1 MNHKPLFW
9 IRAACIVLCLCI
21 GFFVAQGAMLSRAYP
36 VWEAAALSEPSSPA
50 SEGIAQ
56 PAAAHV
62 AWLPCE
68 GTPEPGA
75 HLLVLQQGVNG
86 YSGAEDTTLAQ
97 YEGNLSDK
105 WFVRVGYKRQNSA
118 LIRFNVASIPP
129 GSRILCAALSLYA
142 EMWSGP
148 PFSLDIGAYAVKR
161 DWVAQE
167 ATWYLASAQ
176 VPWQIGGCN
185 GPDDR
190 AQTPESVV
198 TVKNIR
204 TWYHFDLTQMVDGW
218 VNGLL
223 PNYGVSLQALDRTD
237 TDQIWFAASD
247 DVTPDGSIANRP
259 KLVILYVPPPTPTP
273 TATLTSTPTET
284 VLPTETTTPIVPP
297 TVTATPTVPVVPTE
311 TATPTTPTVP
321 TETAT
326 ATPVVPTET
335 ATPTVPGVPTVTAT
349 PITPVVPTETTTPT
363 APAVPTETATPVTP
377 ALPTETATP
386 TPSATPITPVV
397 PTVTATPTQ
406 PPIPMTPTTIPTI
419 SLYQLFSPIIWR
431 NYSMR
436 CVTWG
441 YSFAEEFNDPALSS
455 WSGSLNGG
463 HQEVRNGV
471 LHQWTQPPMDR
482 FPLLWSNGLFADAG
496 DNFTFE
502 VRFRYSDFAA
512 YGTTIALNSAPVDGK
527 RVLSPLPLA
536 PGMEDVLNIHHV
548 VDTAGNVYRFDV
560 SLFKGR
566 VMWIGTPGDT
576 NWHEVRIT
584 VEQGEVY
591 TLYVDGVRVGS
602 IRSAT
607 RPVSMYIGNPTIQ
620 IWPGNWTQLYVDYVR
635 ISHCMSWG
643 LD

>member
-9 IRAACIVLCLCI
+9 IRVACIVLCLCI

-36 VWEAAALSEPSSPA
+36 VWEAAALSEPSSQA

-56 PAAAHV
+56 PAAAYV

-75 HLLVLQQGVNG
+75 HLLVLQQGVHG
-86 YSGAEDTTLAQ
+86 YSGAEDTTLAR
-97 YEGNLSDK
+97 YEGNLSNQ
-105 WFVRVGYKRQNSA
+105 WFLRVGYKQQNSA
-118 LIRFNVASIPP
+118 LIRFDVASIPP

-142 EMWSGP
+142 EMWGGP

-176 VPWQIGGCN
+176 VPWQMGGCN

-204 TWYHFDLTQMVDGW
+204 TWYHFDLTQAVDGW

-223 PNYGVSLQALDRTD
+223 PNYGVSLQALDKTD

-273 TATLTSTPTET
+273 SATPTSTPTET
-284 VLPTETTTPIVPP
+284 VLPTETATPIVPP
-297 TVTATPTVPVVPTE
+297 TDTATPTVPAVPTE

-335 ATPTVPGVPTVTAT
+335 ATPTVPGAPTVTAT
-349 PITPVVPTETTTPT
+349 PITPVAPTETATPTTPATPTETTTPT
-363 APAVPTETATPVTP
+363 APAVPTETATP
-377 ALPTETATP
+377 

-397 PTVTATPTQ
+397 PAVTATPTL
-406 PPIPMTPTTIPTI
+406 PPIPMTPTAIPTI
-419 SLYQLFSPIIWR
+419 SLYHLFSPIIWR

-471 LHQWTQPPMDR
+471 LHQWTQPSMDR

-502 VRFRYSDFAA
+502 VRFRYSNFAA

-548 VDTAGNVYRFDV
+548 VDTAGNVYRFDI

-566 VMWIGTPGDT
+566 VMWIGTPGDA

-620 IWPGNWTQLYVDYVR
+620 TWLGNWTQLHVDYVR
-635 ISHCMSWG
+635 ISRCMSWG